1 MSLYSSIFA
10 SYRDRNGV
18 ATFRQAEVSTASL
31 FSFLL
36 AKHNTG

>member
-31 FSFLL
+31 FFFLL
-36 AKHNTG
+36 AKHNTD